1 MHLHFLTLAFP
12 GSLGWREE
20 SEHLHQ
26 QHSLLSSLGL
36 HFLKP
41 SKRALAGGA
50 EQGLPQGWVQ
60 ISACRDAGGAARH
73 SWAPQ
78 SGAASNAAQPLPFL
92 MNHTS
97 SHFSHISLG
106 DRSAR
111 FVFWMNFVRAS
122 RRDFFGKGL
131 SYSLTDSKKHEIVGV
146 FFFFW
151 TTAWREKMWNILRAA
166 FLHTRKQKRHSSPF
180 LTPSVCI
187 NANYFRN
194 KTSLTSFKQ
203 ARLKQSV

>member
-106 DRSAR
+106 DRSER

-122 RRDFFGKGL
+122 RRDFFGKGF

-146 FFFFW
+146 FFFFEQLHEGRKCEIFW
-151 TTAWREKMWNILRAA
+151 EQLSFIQESRSAVPLPFSHHLCVLTLTILETKHL
-166 FLHTRKQKRHSSPF
+166 LHLSSKPG
-180 LTPSVCI
+180 
-187 NANYFRN
+187 
-194 KTSLTSFKQ
+194 
-203 ARLKQSV
+203 